1 MATVIRLAD
10 RPGRDKARAEARTGR
25 SDQQRFRYPGPDALS
40 EVSCFPKRRRRQT
53 DWSAVTER
61 RAN

>member
-10 RPGRDKARAEARTGR
+10 RLGRDKARTEARAGR
-25 SDQQRFRYPGPDALS
+25 SDQQRFRYPGPDTLS
-40 EVSCFPKRRRRQT
+40 EVSCFPKRRRRPT
-53 DWSAVTER
+53 DWTTGTER